1 MHLLLLY
8 IIVII
13 IADVTH
19 CFPWLVISMMHWHV
33 NFQFAPI
40 CISIHAAVHSCPFE
54 TQERNLAEKP
64 KVRAVGGAGR
74 AQIEKSNKFIHFY
87 IAEPT
92 WLRQ

>member
-1 MHLLLLY
+1 MTCHKHDALTCQL
-8 IIVII
+8 
-13 IADVTH
+13 
-19 CFPWLVISMMHWHV
+19 S
-33 NFQFAPI
+33 I

-92 WLRQ
+92 